1 MLYFPWI
8 FLLFLDF
15 CKNTR
20 NLADNWISGQHKIR
34 PCSVNLLKLILSL
47 KFQESTNCCSTPWK
61 FFILLFSICVHFAI
75 ELLGFH
81 ISSVEK
87 KTPPTE
93 IEKKFKLFSLDYILR
108 FSLLNMQ
115 KVLLKLFLPYFF
127 LLHFNVFSHKGQ
139 NIFCFQKKAL
149 MAYCKVLCW
158 VLL

>member
-15 CKNTR
+15 CKKTR

-127 LLHFNVFSHKGQ
+127 FYCISMYFHIKDKIFSA
-139 NIFCFQKKAL
+139 FRKKH
-149 MAYCKVLCW
+149 
-158 VLL
+158 